1 MTRKYKIYKPYIIT
15 LLLCFLQVA
24 GIDVYAQ
31 DPVKVTTHDSVT
43 VREAPKAQG
52 QDRIYTHGEKEHESV
67 AKVKAEGIPVLNGTM
82 LEVQDLCNE
91 LGLDFKSYFGDYVP
105 EAPATMFKGNY

>member
-31 DPVKVTTHDSVT
+31 EPVKVTPHDSVT
-43 VREAPKAQG
+43 VREAPKA
-52 QDRIYTHGEKEHESV
+52 RARRHRETNSPAEKDSLGTNRALLSRDSITALKIDSTQIQAV
-67 AKVKAEGIPVLNGTM
+67 APIVADSLDKVNRQL
-82 LEVQDLCNE
+82 
-91 LGLDFKSYFGDYVP
+91 
-105 EAPATMFKGNY
+105 

>member
-1 MTRKYKIYKPYIIT
+1 M
-15 LLLCFLQVA
+15 
-24 GIDVYAQ
+24 
-31 DPVKVTTHDSVT
+31 VKKNMN
-43 VREAPKAQG
+43 PLK
-52 QDRIYTHGEKEHESV
+52 
-67 AKVKAEGIPVLNGTM
+67 KVKAEGIPVLNGTM

>member
-31 DPVKVTTHDSVT
+31 EPVKVTTHDSVT
-43 VREAPKAQG
+43 VREAPKARARRHRETNSPAEKDSLGTNRALLSRDSITALKIDSTQM
-52 QDRIYTHGEKEHESV
+52 QAVAPVSYTHLTL
-67 AKVKAEGIPVLNGTM
+67 PT
-82 LEVQDLCNE
+82 
-91 LGLDFKSYFGDYVP
+91 
-105 EAPATMFKGNY
+105 T

>member
-31 DPVKVTTHDSVT
+31 EPVKVTPHDSVT
-43 VREAPKAQG
+43 VREAPKARARRHPIVRQRKILWA
-52 QDRIYTHGEKEHESV
+52 QTELCSV
-67 AKVKAEGIPVLNGTM
+67 EIVSLHLK
-82 LEVQDLCNE
+82 
-91 LGLDFKSYFGDYVP
+91 
-105 EAPATMFKGNY
+105 

>member
-1 MTRKYKIYKPYIIT
+1 MVGGKSNICHGFMAINPEFFGDPAEIKKHFSQ
-15 LLLCFLQVA
+15 FLQEL
-24 GIDVYAQ
+24 
-31 DPVKVTTHDSVT
+31 
-43 VREAPKAQG
+43 REAPKAQG